1 MKDDFKHLRIRME
14 QMAGLDAGAIPVEQ
28 SLDGPPVGP
37 VGPEPLRQ
45 EADIEGQARRD
56 RRPYFA

>member
-14 QMAGLDAGAIPVEQ
+14 QMAGVDAGVIPAGQ
-28 SLDGPPVGP
+28 GLDGPPVGP

-45 EADIEGQARRD
+45 EADIEAKARRD